1 MLQHLAKRKY
11 PRFSKNCQLR
21 FKVVELDEMPMEGT
35 TVNISGGGL
44 CFRSDEKIPAGKM
57 LAVEITIP
65 NAPSTVM
72 AMGKILWHELLDDGS
87 YENGLEFWWLGWT
100 GEEGENENTNGKG
113 SKEPDETKTE

>member
-11 PRFSKNCQLR
+11 PRFSKNCQVR

-44 CFRSDEKIPAGKM
+44 CFKSDEQIPAGKM
-57 LAVEITIP
+57 VALEIQIP
-65 NAPSTVM
+65 NAPATVM
-72 AMGKILWHELLDDGS
+72 AMGKILWHKQLDDGS

-100 GEEGENENTNGKG
+100 GEEGEDEQKKDKRGNGMNAKR
-113 SKEPDETKTE
+113 TE